1 VVKVGDR
8 RRVCVAMY
16 CEVTLRRTDSSRG
29 CRNQCRVPVNPRF
42 VTQAIRVNPP
52 FVTQAI
58 RVNPPFETKAIR
70 VNPRF
75 VTKKS
80 AAIRVS

>member
-1 VVKVGDR
+1 VKSLFDEPIARVAVVINAVF
-8 RRVCVAMY
+8 
-16 CEVTLRRTDSSRG
+16 
-29 CRNQCRVPVNPRF
+29 PVNPR
-42 VTQAIRVNPP
+42 